1 VRRVRRP
8 YVWPDREQRPP
19 VPFSLEYL
27 RCVNCKSELGLQIFE
42 KSDEIEEGLF
52 FLCSFLFTLSLI
64 DEKATNEMH
73 KCNFFLENQVRR
85 NRK

>member
-1 VRRVRRP
+1 MH
-8 YVWPDREQRPP
+8 E
-19 VPFSLEYL
+19 FSLEYL

-52 FLCSFLFTLSLI
+52 LCSFPFTLSLI

-73 KCNFFLENQVRR
+73 RCNFFLKNRVRR